1 MSDWRDMI
9 PAPLAA
15 PETAERRAARL
26 RVIAGFVV
34 FAVMV
39 LFFASLRA
47 LIGSLALPLLV
58 ATATFGYIVKQHCN
72 KKRAPRLNFRHCFSS
87 NWRSFKKCATFN
99 PMQNAN
105 CFQRVFINCITVIHV
120 KLHHSHNTSKVR

>member
-39 LFFASLRA
+39 LLFASLRA

-58 ATATFGYIVKQHCN
+58 ATATFVAVQGWLWVQEKT
-72 KKRAPRLNFRHCFSS
+72 AADDAWLFRDSDD
-87 NWRSFKKCATFN
+87 A
-99 PMQNAN
+99 A
-105 CFQRVFINCITVIHV
+105 
-120 KLHHSHNTSKVR
+120 

>member
-34 FAVMV
+34 FA
-39 LFFASLRA
+39 ASLRA

-58 ATATFGYIVKQHCN
+58 ATATFVAVQGWLWVQEKT
-72 KKRAPRLNFRHCFSS
+72 AADDAWLFRDSDD
-87 NWRSFKKCATFN
+87 A
-99 PMQNAN
+99 A
-105 CFQRVFINCITVIHV
+105 
-120 KLHHSHNTSKVR
+120 